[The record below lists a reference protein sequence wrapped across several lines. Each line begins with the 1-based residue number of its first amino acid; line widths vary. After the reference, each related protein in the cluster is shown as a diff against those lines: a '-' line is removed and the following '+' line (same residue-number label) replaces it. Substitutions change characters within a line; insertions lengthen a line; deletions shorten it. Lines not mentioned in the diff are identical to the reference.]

1 MPILP
6 DEDLRQLEIFI
17 RRGGDMFNPGF
28 QDGRGA
34 ETNGAEVVDYRE
46 YDINEDDGL
55 SIDPYMTA
63 LHGGQPWVREFAPD
77 RLRRAS
83 LVVDQDSTMYAG
95 DKLRAAH
102 EVTYA
107 LGHALN
113 RQGDLSAL
121 YVSGTAQPWTEM
133 SRESNH
139 IGQFDG
145 LLSQT
150 PVASRSTLPH
160 TLQRVAYNDQS
171 QDMVFVVAS
180 GMSNNFRDAVS
191 VLSGNSF
198 EVVVMQ
204 ILHREDTKMN
214 DRGRYGNPQESRVRV
229 TSNRTSVREQWT
241 ASATAY
247 QAETSALLARL
258 GFGHIVI
265 DPAQPTVRQLI
276 AAFSHQEVYA

>member
-1 MPILP
+1 MSTLP
-6 DEDLRQLEIFI
+6 DEDVDSLDVFI
-17 RRGGDMFNPGF
+17 SRGGEMFIPGS
-28 QDGRGA
+28 QEGRGV
-34 ETNGAEVVDYRE
+34 ETNGAEVIDYRE
-46 YDINEDDGL
+46 YDPNEDDGL

-63 LHGGQPWVREFAPD
+63 LHGGQPWVREFTPD
-77 RLRRAS
+77 RLRRAT
-83 LVVDQDSTMYAG
+83 LVVDQDGTMQAG
-95 DKLRAAH
+95 NKLRAAH

-121 YVSGTAQPWTEM
+121 YVSGATQPWTEM
-133 SRESNH
+133 SRGSNH

-150 PVASRSTLPH
+150 PIASRSMLTH
-160 TLQRVAYNDQS
+160 TLQSVAYNDQS

-180 GMSNNFRDAVS
+180 GMSNSFRDAVS

-198 EVVVMQ
+198 EVVVVQ
-204 ILHREDTKMN
+204 ILHREDTKMK
-214 DRGRYGNPQESRVRV
+214 DRGRYGNPQESHVRV
-229 TSNRTSVREQWT
+229 TSNRTSVREQWS
-241 ASATAY
+241 ANATAY

-265 DPAQPTVRQLI
+265 DPTQPTVRQLI
-276 AAFSHQEVYA
+276 AAFSYQEVYA